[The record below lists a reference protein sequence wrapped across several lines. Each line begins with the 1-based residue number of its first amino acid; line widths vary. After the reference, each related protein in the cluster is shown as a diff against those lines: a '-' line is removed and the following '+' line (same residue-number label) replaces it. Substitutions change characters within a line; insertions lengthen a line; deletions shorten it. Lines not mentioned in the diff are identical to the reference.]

1 MTRPTS
7 MSTFGDEHIRS
18 EILSSQVDPAARSGE
33 AVGER
38 TLSAMAATMVM
49 AVLLGALLHVAG
61 AAAAKPHIL
70 MVVVDDFGWADAGA

>member
-1 MTRPTS
+1 M
-7 MSTFGDEHIRS
+7 
-18 EILSSQVDPAARSGE
+18 
-33 AVGER
+33 GER